1 LKESELYLLNLN
13 GENNLVSEVLKK
25 QIDRFLL
32 AFGFSL
38 MFGIMIL
45 GEDFR
50 QSVGKT
56 VGALMDPVLILVGQ
70 ENFHL
75 VLLIM
80 ASITAIYASLIQK
93 YTIDWDLMRNTQERM
108 KSFQKEFREAQLSQ
122 NTYMLK
128 KLEDQRKEMMEDQM
142 KMSKQQFKPM
152 AYISIISL
160 PLFMWAYY
168 YISGHEAAT
177 MVFPFWGEQLLT
189 TPAFGPIQHWIY
201 WYFIAS
207 LGVSQLI
214 RKALNIGGV

>member
-1 LKESELYLLNLN
+1 
-13 GENNLVSEVLKK
+13 LVSETLKK
-25 QIDRFLL
+25 QLDRFLL
-32 AFGFSL
+32 VFGFSL

-45 GEDFR
+45 GQGFR
-50 QSVGKT
+50 ESVGKA
-56 VGALMDPVLILVGQ
+56 VGVLMNPVLAVVG
-70 ENFHL
+70 EGNFHL
-75 VLLIM
+75 ILLVM
-80 ASITAIYASLIQK
+80 AAITAIYASLIQK

-108 KSFQKEFREAQLSQ
+108 KVFQKEFREAQLSQ

-128 KLEDQRKEMMEDQM
+128 KLEDQRKDMMEDQM

-168 YISGHEAAT
+168 YISGHGAAT
-177 MVFPFWGEQLLT
+177 MVFPFWGKQLLT
-189 TPAFGPIQHWIY
+189 STAIGPLTHWIY
-201 WYFIAS
+201 WYFISS